1 MRLGFLRRYSSPL
14 LSPDSWLLTPQRM
27 RLGFLAVTAASV
39 FLASC
44 DEVLDGAW
52 NRVQEDFHYSYPL
65 TAGGR
70 IEVENQN
77 GSIDISGWDQ
87 NTVDIS
93 GTKYADRPERLRD
106 LRIEVSNTPN
116 SVSVRTTPPS
126 DHWGNA
132 GVRYSIRVPRRAE
145 LERIVSSNGP
155 ISVDSIDGS
164 ARLHTSNGRIRGSGI
179 TGALD
184 AETSNGQIALT
195 DLGGPA
201 TVHTSNGAVELTFD
215 MVREVRAGTS
225 NGAITLRL
233 PAGAGASVHARTSN
247 SSISSDF
254 DVTAHGFLSRHSL
267 EGTIGSGGP
276 LLDLSTSNGAIR
288 ILRR

>member
-1 MRLGFLRRYSSPL
+1 MRAC
-14 LSPDSWLLTPQRM
+14 
-27 RLGFLAVTAASV
+27 FLALSAVSV
-39 FLASC
+39 FLAGC
-44 DEVLDGAW
+44 DQVLDGAW

-65 TAGGR
+65 SAGGK

-77 GSIDISGWDQ
+77 GPIDISGWDQ

-93 GTKYADRPERLRD
+93 GTKYANRPERLRD
-106 LRIEVSNTPN
+106 LRVEVSNTPN
-116 SVSVRTTPPS
+116 SVSLRTIPPS

-145 LERIVSSNGP
+145 LDRIVTSNGP

-184 AETSNGQIALT
+184 AETSNGQVALT

-215 MVREVRAGTS
+215 TVHEVRAGTS
-225 NGAITLRL
+225 NGTITLRL
-233 PAGAGASVHARTSN
+233 PAGAGASIHARTSN
-247 SSISSDF
+247 GAISSDF
-254 DVTAHGFLSRHSL
+254 DVTAHGLLSKHSL
-267 EGTIGSGGP
+267 EGMIGPGGP

-288 ILRR
+288 ILKR

>member
-1 MRLGFLRRYSSPL
+1 MRLGFL
-14 LSPDSWLLTPQRM
+14 
-27 RLGFLAVTAASV
+27 GVTAASV
-39 FLASC
+39 FLAGC

-65 TAGGR
+65 NAGGR

-77 GSIDISGWDQ
+77 GPIDISGWDQ

-93 GTKYADRPERLRD
+93 GTKYANRPERLRE
-106 LRIEVSNTPN
+106 LRIEVTNRPN
-116 SVSVRTTPPS
+116 SVSVRTIPPS

-164 ARLHTSNGRIRGSGI
+164 VRLHTSNGRIHGSGI

-195 DLGGPA
+195 DLGGSA
-201 TVHTSNGAVELTFD
+201 TVHTSNGAVELSFD
-215 MVREVRAGTS
+215 SVREVRAGTS
-225 NGAITLRL
+225 NGGITLRL

-267 EGTIGSGGP
+267 EGSIGSGGP
-276 LLDLSTSNGAIR
+276 LLDLSTSNGSIR
-288 ILRR
+288 ILKR